1 MLPCSGRRRAGK
13 RAFESAYA
21 QLAIAWV
28 AKNPHVSTV
37 ITGASKL
44 SQLQSNLG
52 ALQVL
57 GKLAPQVM
65 ARIEVIT
72 QPLAE

>member
-1 MLPCSGRRRAGK
+1 
-13 RAFESAYA
+13 
-21 QLAIAWV
+21 V

-37 ITGASKL
+37 STDITGASKL

-57 GKLAPQVM
+57 GKLAPEVM
-65 ARIEVIT
+65 ARTDAIT